1 MKAIRYQS
9 KLLSLKTLTVLLFVF
24 VTLSSFSQPALEK
37 DALVSRLAFAETV
50 PEGLLARRAVVLYEG
65 GITQKDL
72 EETQKAFQQT
82 GIDAVAYFV
91 SDYLLAGAD
100 PQKAFT
106 DYLVSR
112 NISFLILFDK
122 EKQNYRLTFIRFSGT
137 RDLVNPASL
146 AWRQTNPVLSE
157 LLITIYRFALSNQK
171 KQNFLVNDFPETD
184 ISIKYFSGRRTET
197 YTAMVKSFKVAVPKF
212 GNEKADAALEQ
223 LLKDYFPVNYELVD
237 PTIDERELES
247 KGFVMVLRFV
257 HTRGIVAKKI
267 LDYDISQTANSIAS
281 VMVIN
286 GESQLKTIP
295 TEETVYK
302 FYIKHLE
309 YGNIFLG
316 NKWDADTSWQIAL
329 ANHLQLM
336 RQDLKY

>member
-1 MKAIRYQS
+1 MRSARYQS
-9 KLLSLKTLTVLLFVF
+9 KLISLRAFIAFFPLLIAF
-24 VTLSSFSQPALEK
+24 SSYTQPAFEK
-37 DALVSRLAFAETV
+37 DALINRLSFTEEV
-50 PEGLLARRAVVLYEG
+50 PEGLLAMRAVVLYENG
-65 GITQKDL
+65 VTQKDL

-106 DYLVSR
+106 NYLLSR
-112 NISFLILFDK
+112 NIPFLILFDK
-122 EKQNYRLTFIRFSGT
+122 EKQNYRLTFIRLNGKS
-137 RDLVNPASL
+137 DLVNPASP
-146 AWRQTNPVLSE
+146 AWRQSNPVLSE
-157 LLITIYRFALSNQK
+157 LLITIYRLALSNQK
-171 KQNFLVNDFPETD
+171 KQNFLINDFPETD
-184 ISIKYFSGRRTET
+184 IPIKYFTGRRSET
-197 YTAMVKSFKVAVPKF
+197 YTAMVKTFRIAVPKF

-223 LLKDYFPVNYELVD
+223 LLKDYLPFKYELVD
-237 PTIDERELES
+237 PSIDERELES
-247 KGFVMVLRFV
+247 KGFIMVLRFV

-267 LDYDISQTANSIAS
+267 LDYDITQIANSIAS
-281 VMVIN
+281 VLVVN
-286 GESQLKTIP
+286 GEVQLKTIP
-295 TEETVYK
+295 SEEPVYK

-316 NKWDADTSWQIAL
+316 NKWDADTSWQTAL

>member
-1 MKAIRYQS
+1 MRSARYQS
-9 KLLSLKTLTVLLFVF
+9 KLISLRAFIAFFLFF
-24 VTLSSFSQPALEK
+24 IAFSSYTQPAFEK
-37 DALVSRLAFAETV
+37 DALISRLSFTEAV
-50 PEGLLARRAVVLYEG
+50 PEGLLAMRAVVLYEN

-106 DYLVSR
+106 NYLLSR
-112 NISFLILFDK
+112 NIAFLILFDK
-122 EKQNYRLTFIRFSGT
+122 EKQNYRLTFIRLNGKS
-137 RDLVNPASL
+137 DLVNPASP
-146 AWRQTNPVLSE
+146 AWRQSNPVLNE
-157 LLITIYRFALSNQK
+157 LLITIYRLALSNQK
-171 KQNFLVNDFPETD
+171 KQNFLINDFPETD
-184 ISIKYFSGRRTET
+184 IPIKYFTGRRSET
-197 YTAMVKSFKVAVPKF
+197 YTAMVKTFRIAVPKF
-212 GNEKADAALEQ
+212 GNEKADAVLEQ
-223 LLKDYFPVNYELVD
+223 LLKDYLPFKYELVD
-237 PTIDERELES
+237 PSIDERELES
-247 KGFVMVLRFV
+247 KGFIMVLRFV

-267 LDYDISQTANSIAS
+267 LDYDITQIANSIAS
-281 VMVIN
+281 VMVVN
-286 GESQLKTIP
+286 GEAQLKTIP
-295 TEETVYK
+295 SEEAVYK

-316 NKWDADTSWQIAL
+316 NKWDADTSWQTAL

>member
-1 MKAIRYQS
+1 MRSARYQS
-9 KLLSLKTLTVLLFVF
+9 KLISLRAFIALFLFFIAFSSYTQPVF
-24 VTLSSFSQPALEK
+24 EK
-37 DALVSRLAFAETV
+37 DALISRLSFTETV
-50 PEGLLARRAVVLYEG
+50 PEGLLAMRAVVLYEE

-91 SDYLLAGAD
+91 SDYLLAGID

-106 DYLVSR
+106 NFLLSR

-122 EKQNYRLTFIRFSGT
+122 EKQNYRLTFIRLNGKS
-137 RDLVNPASL
+137 DLVNLASP
-146 AWRQTNPVLSE
+146 AWRQSNPLLNE
-157 LLITIYRFALSNQK
+157 LLITIYRLALSNQK
-171 KQNFLVNDFPETD
+171 KQNFLINDFPETD
-184 ISIKYFSGRRTET
+184 IPIKYFTGRRSET
-197 YTAMVKSFKVAVPKF
+197 YTAMVKTFRIAVPKF

-223 LLKDYFPVNYELVD
+223 LLKDYLPFKYEFVD
-237 PTIDERELES
+237 PSIDERELES
-247 KGFVMVLRFV
+247 KGFIMVLRFV

-267 LDYDISQTANSIAS
+267 LDYDITQIANSIAS
-281 VMVIN
+281 VMVVN
-286 GESQLKTIP
+286 GEAQLKTILS
-295 TEETVYK
+295 EEPVYK

-316 NKWDADTSWQIAL
+316 NKWDADTSWQTAL